1 VVARLQD
8 ADNLQIYID
17 DDGAGVSP
25 ERRDVVLQ
33 RGERL
38 DTSAPGQGIGLAVAV
53 DILSSYNGELSIHE
67 SPLGGARFRILLPA
81 VSV

>member
-1 VVARLQD
+1 
-8 ADNLQIYID
+8 
-17 DDGAGVSP
+17 
-25 ERRDVVLQ
+25 VVLQ